1 MYMTMARS
9 ASGRAPTAVRTD
21 RLTKAGLAATI
32 LIVFAASAAEL
43 INHGFDLKIQMLDS
57 GSDGGV
63 SGVLVDIAIATAAA
77 SAWLVTARMRSAR
90 PVAAILAVLLT
101 FLAVDQVLALHNHIP
116 HWLAFYLPL
125 LLASFACLVALAR
138 GIPWLRRAGAGQG
151 AGSAVIERL
160 IGSGLALLVV
170 SFLLHLFGEH
180 LMASLGLSNP
190 AGWAYQVKLV
200 IKHGTEVAGW
210 LLIALGLFRLGLPG
224 RRHSGQDGGR
234 TMVRA

>member
-1 MYMTMARS
+1 MYMTMVRS
-9 ASGRAPTAVRTD
+9 AFGHAPTGDRTD
-21 RLTKAGLAATI
+21 RLTKAGVVATI

-43 INHGFDLKIQMLDS
+43 IDHGFDLKLQVLDS
-57 GSDGGV
+57 GSDGGL
-63 SGVLVDIAIATAAA
+63 SGALADIAIATAAA

-101 FLAVDQVLALHNHIP
+101 FLAVDQVLALHTHIA

-125 LLASFACLVALAR
+125 LLASFVCLVALAR
-138 GIPWLRRAGAGQG
+138 GIPWLSRADAGQHT
-151 AGSAVIERL
+151 GSAVIVRL
-160 IGSGLALLVV
+160 IGGGLALLVI
-170 SFLLHLFGEH
+170 SFLLHVFGER

-190 AGWAYQVKLV
+190 AGWAYQVKVV

-210 LLIALGLFRLGLPG
+210 LLVALGLLRLGLPG

-234 TMVRA
+234 PVVRA